1 MLVMN
6 TVNQK
11 YIAFSRTVLSNGD
24 GNDNDYCL
32 EGIFSSILSKDLYY
46 TRHMN
51 ISEEQLKT
59 VDRDMYD
66 IFKYQEVEVN
76 LYSYPV
82 QQAVKEAVDKDHNY
96 YSSVLIES
104 MNKYLKRNDYPE
116 IIEMHHCK
124 RIGLNAT
131 QVLREIGKS
140 RKFKIFAILKDSLQY
155 IPTDEHPEPALKKA
169 GVLKIFNTM
178 YAPSLEKGLASMG
191 LLKYDYSDFAELQ
204 QGGDIIN
211 ISVMAED
218 KFCEELFKTLQSL
231 KPEILNKMFDG
242 KLKKLLEANRMSV
255 DDVFNALINRLDASF
270 GQIDLKVNTKDIL

>member
-11 YIAFSRTVLSNGD
+11 YIAFLRTVLSNDEGD
-24 GNDNDYCL
+24 DYTL
-32 EGIFSSILSKDLYY
+32 EGIFSSILSKDLSY
-46 TRHMN
+46 TRHRN
-51 ISEEQLKT
+51 ISEEELKT
-59 VDRDMYD
+59 IDRDMYD

-82 QQAVKEAVDKDHNY
+82 QQAVKEAYADSHNY

-124 RIGLNAT
+124 RVSLNAT
-131 QVLREIGKS
+131 QVLREIEKS
-140 RKFKIFAILKDSLQY
+140 KKFKIFAILKDSLQY
-155 IPTDEHPEPALKKA
+155 IPTDKHPEPALKRA
-169 GVLKIFNTM
+169 GVLKIFNMM

-191 LLKYDYSDFAELQ
+191 LLKYDYCDFAELQ
-204 QGGDIIN
+204 QGGDVIN
-211 ISVMAED
+211 ISVSVED
-218 KFCEELFKTLQSL
+218 KFRKELFKTLQSL

-242 KLKKLLEANRMSV
+242 KLKKLLEANKMSV
-255 DDVFNALINRLDASF
+255 DDTFNALVDRLADSF
-270 GQIDLKVNTKDIL
+270 GQLDLKINAKDIL